1 MRTAKRNSLEV
12 TKRDKCKGKSIGL
25 CAISRRK
32 SGEELANSFEKTAN
46 IGKGQKER
54 QKVKGTAKVNGQMR
68 KSQTEKKGEGGE
80 VPKRKNDGERQFGNA
95 LPLPLALPLALSLA
109 IPSKIRSILFFKMG
123 RLIPTQ
129 NLCKVCADKTFGRHY
144 GAWVCDGC
152 SCFFKRSIRR
162 SAEYKCVAGT
172 GKCLVDKCRRNW
184 CQACR
189 FNKCIAEANMA
200 KERVQKERGPRK
212 AKRSKSGERNEVP
225 KEAEKSQRESGETDG
240 RGQRSKK
247 VPISATAADWHI

>member
-12 TKRDKCKGKSIGL
+12 TKRDKW
-25 CAISRRK
+25 
-32 SGEELANSFEKTAN
+32 
-46 IGKGQKER
+46 
-54 QKVKGTAKVNGQMR
+54 
-68 KSQTEKKGEGGE
+68 
-80 VPKRKNDGERQFGNA
+80 QFGNA

-240 RGQRSKK
+240 RGQRS
-247 VPISATAADWHI
+247 VVSSLPPAVPLSSPFSSSVLPLPPLLLLQWPHSPISQLRRLVLLHRLCHQMKLA